1 MSALSE
7 ARAREVSAAAQ
18 HERLCKAFD
27 RGEPVKV
34 ALEQA
39 YWAWA
44 RAKAAVN
51 DAERE
56 MVRASLPQVPPGYE
70 HLAVEHKWGH

>member
-1 MSALSE
+1 MSAISE
-7 ARAREVSAAAQ
+7 ARAREVSAAAH

-39 YWAWA
+39 YWAWN
-44 RAKAAVN
+44 RAKSAVA
-51 DAERE
+51 DLERT
-56 MVRASLPQVPPGYE
+56 QVSR
-70 HLAVEHKWGH
+70 

>member
-7 ARAREVSAAAQ
+7 ARAREVSAAAH

-39 YWAWA
+39 YWVWA
-44 RAKAAVN
+44 RAKGAVADLERAA
-51 DAERE
+51 
-56 MVRASLPQVPPGYE
+56 S
-70 HLAVEHKWGH
+70 